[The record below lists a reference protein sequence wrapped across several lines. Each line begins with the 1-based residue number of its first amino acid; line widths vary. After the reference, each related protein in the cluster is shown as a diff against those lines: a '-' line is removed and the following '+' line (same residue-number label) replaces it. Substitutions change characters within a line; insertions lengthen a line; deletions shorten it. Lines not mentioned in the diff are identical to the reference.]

1 MSSKSVKKNYL
12 YNVTYQILTMLAPL
26 ITTPYVSRVL
36 GAENIGTYSY
46 SASIVSY
53 FTLFA
58 SLGTAS
64 YGAREIAYT
73 QDDRKKRTTIFWNT
87 EILSCIST
95 LICIVIYLA
104 ISMLF
109 RDYHIIYFIFLMN
122 IVSVA
127 FDISWVF
134 QGMEEFGFIVSR
146 NIIFK
151 ILNIAFI
158 FGFVKNR
165 NDLVLY
171 TVGMTLIPLIST
183 FTLWPFL
190 SKMIDKPSYKSIHPF
205 SDIKTVCSMFIPT
218 IAISVYAVLDKTMI
232 GLYTD
237 TRIENGYYE
246 QATKLSKTALTL
258 VTSLGTVMIP
268 RIGFY
273 YKKNDIDSVRH
284 YMYRSYRFV
293 WLLGIPLCLGL
304 ISISSNLV
312 PWFYGQDFL
321 EVSKLLN
328 VLSFLILAIGIN
340 NVTGMQYL
348 MPTGRQNTFTF
359 TVVIGALVNFVLN
372 NILIPKC
379 YSIGAAISSV
389 VAETIIAIIQ
399 LIIVREE
406 INPVSIIYCSFKYWI
421 AGIGMFFSL
430 YYIEK
435 YLHSSIINTVVM
447 ICVGVLFYEA
457 ILLILKDSFFLNQ
470 IKSVLVKIKRKFDNR
485 FRRRE

>member
-1 MSSKSVKKNYL
+1 MSNKSVKKNYL

-46 SASIVSY
+46 AASIVSY

-58 SLGTAS
+58 ALGTAS
-64 YGAREIAYT
+64 YGAREIAYA
-73 QDDRKKRTTIFWNT
+73 QDDRARRTTVFWNT

-95 LICIVIYLA
+95 LISGALYLILSALFGNHQIIYL
-104 ISMLF
+104 IL
-109 RDYHIIYFIFLMN
+109 LMN

-146 NIIFK
+146 NIVFK
-151 ILNIAFI
+151 LLNVAFI
-158 FGFVKNR
+158 FIFVKSK

-171 TVGMTLIPLIST
+171 TLGMTLIPMIST

-190 SKMIDKPSYKSIHPF
+190 LRIVDKPSYRDIHPF
-205 SDIKTVCSMFIPT
+205 SDIKTVCSMFVPT

-246 QATKLSKTALTL
+246 QATKLSKTALTI

-273 YKKNDIDSVRH
+273 FKKKDIESVRR

-312 PWFYGQDFL
+312 PWFYGEEFL
-321 EVSKLLN
+321 GLSKLLN
-328 VLSFLILAIGIN
+328 I
-340 NVTGMQYL
+340 
-348 MPTGRQNTFTF
+348 
-359 TVVIGALVNFVLN
+359 
-372 NILIPKC
+372 
-379 YSIGAAISSV
+379 
-389 VAETIIAIIQ
+389 
-399 LIIVREE
+399 
-406 INPVSIIYCSFKYWI
+406 
-421 AGIGMFFSL
+421 
-430 YYIEK
+430 
-435 YLHSSIINTVVM
+435 
-447 ICVGVLFYEA
+447 
-457 ILLILKDSFFLNQ
+457 
-470 IKSVLVKIKRKFDNR
+470 
-485 FRRRE
+485 

>member
-151 ILNIAFI
+151 ILNI
-158 FGFVKNR
+158 
-165 NDLVLY
+165 LVL
-171 TVGMTLIPLIST
+171 
-183 FTLWPFL
+183 
-190 SKMIDKPSYKSIHPF
+190 
-205 SDIKTVCSMFIPT
+205 
-218 IAISVYAVLDKTMI
+218 
-232 GLYTD
+232 
-237 TRIENGYYE
+237 
-246 QATKLSKTALTL
+246 
-258 VTSLGTVMIP
+258 
-268 RIGFY
+268 
-273 YKKNDIDSVRH
+273 
-284 YMYRSYRFV
+284 
-293 WLLGIPLCLGL
+293 
-304 ISISSNLV
+304 
-312 PWFYGQDFL
+312 
-321 EVSKLLN
+321 
-328 VLSFLILAIGIN
+328 
-340 NVTGMQYL
+340 
-348 MPTGRQNTFTF
+348 
-359 TVVIGALVNFVLN
+359 
-372 NILIPKC
+372 
-379 YSIGAAISSV
+379 
-389 VAETIIAIIQ
+389 
-399 LIIVREE
+399 
-406 INPVSIIYCSFKYWI
+406 
-421 AGIGMFFSL
+421 
-430 YYIEK
+430 
-435 YLHSSIINTVVM
+435 
-447 ICVGVLFYEA
+447 
-457 ILLILKDSFFLNQ
+457 
-470 IKSVLVKIKRKFDNR
+470 
-485 FRRRE
+485 

>member
-1 MSSKSVKKNYL
+1 MSGKSVKKNYL
-12 YNVTYQILTMLAPL
+12 YNVTYQVLTMLAPL

-46 SASIVSY
+46 AVSIVSY

-58 SLGTAS
+58 ALGTAS
-64 YGAREIAYT
+64 YGSREIAYA
-73 QDDRKKRTTIFWNT
+73 QDDRKKRTTVFWNT
-87 EILSCIST
+87 EVLSCIST
-95 LICIVIYLA
+95 LICTVAYLVLA
-104 ISMLF
+104 ALF
-109 RDYHIIYFIFLMN
+109 TDYQAIYFILLMN

-151 ILNIAFI
+151 ILNVVFI
-158 FGFVKNR
+158 FVFVKNK
-165 NDLVLY
+165 NDLFLY
-171 TVGMTLIPLIST
+171 TLGMTLIPLIST
-183 FTLWPFL
+183 LTLWPFL
-190 SKMIDKPSYKSIHPF
+190 LRIVDKPSYKNIHPF
-205 SDIKTVCSMFIPT
+205 SDIKTVCSMFVPT

-232 GLYTD
+232 GLYTN
-237 TRIENGYYE
+237 TKIENGYYE

-273 YKKNDIDSVRH
+273 FKKNDIESVRR

-312 PWFYGQDFL
+312 PWFYGEDFL
-321 EVSKLLN
+321 DISILLN

-372 NILIPKC
+372 NLLIPRW
-379 YSIGAAISSV
+379 YSVGAALSSVTAETVIAVIQIIIVRKEINPIKIIMCSGKYWISGMGMLFFLSYIGRYLISSV
-389 VAETIIAIIQ
+389 A
-399 LIIVREE
+399 
-406 INPVSIIYCSFKYWI
+406 
-421 AGIGMFFSL
+421 
-430 YYIEK
+430 
-435 YLHSSIINTVVM
+435 NTAVM
-447 ICVGVLFYEA
+447 ICAGALFYA
-457 ILLILKDSFFLNQ
+457 MLLLALRDSFFLSQ
-470 IKSVLVKIKRKFDNR
+470 IKNILSKVQGRIGLE
-485 FRRRE
+485 REK

>member
-1 MSSKSVKKNYL
+1 
-12 YNVTYQILTMLAPL
+12 MLAPL

-46 SASIVSY
+46 AVSIVSY

-58 SLGTAS
+58 ALGTAS
-64 YGAREIAYT
+64 YGSREIAYA
-73 QDDRKKRTTIFWNT
+73 QGDRKKRTTVFWKT
-87 EILSCIST
+87 EVLSCIST
-95 LICIVIYLA
+95 LICTVAYLVLA
-104 ISMLF
+104 TLLA
-109 RDYHIIYFIFLMN
+109 DYQIIYFILLMN

-134 QGMEEFGFIVSR
+134 QGMEEFGFIVSI

-151 ILNIAFI
+151 ILNVVFI
-158 FGFVKNR
+158 FVFVKNKS
-165 NDLVLY
+165 DLFLY
-171 TVGMTLIPLIST
+171 TLGMTLIPLIST

-190 SKMIDKPSYKSIHPF
+190 LRIVDKPSYMDIRPF
-205 SDIKTVCSMFIPT
+205 SDIKTVCSMFVPT

-232 GLYTD
+232 GLYTN
-237 TRIENGYYE
+237 TKIENGYYE

-273 YKKNDIDSVRH
+273 FKKNDIESVRR

-312 PWFYGQDFL
+312 PWFYGEDFL
-321 EVSKLLN
+321 DIAILLN

-372 NILIPKC
+372 NLLIPRW
-379 YSIGAAISSV
+379 YSVGAALSSVTAETVIAVIQIIIVRKEINPIKIIMCSGKYWISGMGMFFFLSYIGRYLISSV
-389 VAETIIAIIQ
+389 A
-399 LIIVREE
+399 
-406 INPVSIIYCSFKYWI
+406 
-421 AGIGMFFSL
+421 
-430 YYIEK
+430 
-435 YLHSSIINTVVM
+435 NTAVM
-447 ICVGVLFYEA
+447 ICAGALFYA
-457 ILLILKDSFFLNQ
+457 MLLLALRDSFFLSQ
-470 IKSVLVKIKRKFDNR
+470 IKNILSKVRGRIGLE
-485 FRRRE
+485 REK